1 MYVTLILFGIV
12 IIITSI
18 YLINNITDKES
29 NIHNDIIKKHDEI
42 IEYSNMLND
51 IVSNLDNLL
60 DNTIDKMEKN
70 NNIDK
75 IEKNKNNNIG
85 TLREDYN
92 TDRLKTKENND
103 YDESFPSDNIKKIEN
118 ISIVN
123 DNLEND
129 IDDNNIEKLVYNFH
143 KQGLSSQEIAKTLK
157 KGIREIEIIIK
168 LLNRDK

>member
-29 NIHNDIIKKHDEI
+29 KIYNDIIKKHDEI

-60 DNTIDKMEKN
+60 DNTIDKIEKN
-70 NNIDK
+70 NNID
-75 IEKNKNNNIG
+75 
-85 TLREDYN
+85 TLREDYDI
-92 TDRLKTKENND
+92 DRLKTKENDD
-103 YDESFPSDNIKKIEN
+103 YNESYSSDNINKLEN
-118 ISIVN
+118 ICIVN
-123 DNLEND
+123 SNLEND

-168 LLNRDK
+168 LINRDK